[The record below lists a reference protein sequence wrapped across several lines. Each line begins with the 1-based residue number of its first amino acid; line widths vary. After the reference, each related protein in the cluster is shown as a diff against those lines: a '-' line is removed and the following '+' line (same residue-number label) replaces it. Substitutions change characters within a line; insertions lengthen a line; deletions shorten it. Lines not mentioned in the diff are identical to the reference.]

1 MNPPLDQLKRR
12 VEETIGH
19 ALTRLMKQQ
28 VGRGPEDLIVYLVDD
43 MILLRL
49 KKVLTPA
56 EAQVA
61 ATPEGRRLVKEF
73 RLTLLEAWGA
83 SLWSLVKQT
92 TGAQVV
98 CIHSDLDTAADHL
111 VIIIVLDRKIA
122 ALPDDAPEGDP
133 SGV

>member
-1 MNPPLDQLKRR
+1 MCIRDR
-12 VEETIGH
+12 
-19 ALTRLMKQQ
+19 
-28 VGRGPEDLIVYLVDD
+28 VYLVDD

-61 ATPEGRRLVKEF
+61 APPAGRRLVKEF

-111 VIIIVLDRKIA
+111 VIIIVLDQKIA
-122 ALPDDAPEGDP
+122 PLPDDAPEGDR

>member
-1 MNPPLDQLKRR
+1 MNPDLDQLRRR
-12 VEETIGH
+12 VEETIGN

-28 VGRGPEDLIVYLVDD
+28 VGRGPENLKVYLIDD

-49 KKVLTPA
+49 KNVLTAA

-61 ATPEGRRLVKEF
+61 ATPEGRRLVEQF
-73 RLTLLEAWGA
+73 RTSLLDAWRAMLLTLVAQA
-83 SLWSLVKQT
+83 V
-92 TGAQVV
+92 GAQVV

-122 ALPDDAPEGDP
+122 MVADAPPDADRR
-133 SGV
+133 